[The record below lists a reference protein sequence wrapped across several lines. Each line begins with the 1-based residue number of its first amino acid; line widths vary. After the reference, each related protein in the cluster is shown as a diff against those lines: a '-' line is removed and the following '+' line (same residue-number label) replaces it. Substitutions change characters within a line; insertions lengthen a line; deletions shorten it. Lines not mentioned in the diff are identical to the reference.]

1 MEENYKR
8 REDMKFDMNEGVI
21 TKVYIE
27 EGDISEDILKLTLP
41 EGATVIGQGA
51 FKGVQLPP
59 ILWIKEGATEIAPL
73 AFAEHKEL
81 RSVSFPS
88 SMRKIGSKAFK
99 DCEGLSNIDFHNN
112 NMFAIDCFE
121 GDYLISWLRKDGE
134 VARTLYFPREK
145 VYAIM
150 LESRQLSTPSYK
162 IYRGRFCTTPGFP
175 NCEADTDHPLLY
187 FCSYVIEGK
196 ETVWYDTLLE
206 WAIKGARYQ
215 AYNMTPR
222 EFLGREITF
231 DGESSMT
238 LNEFGVIMG
247 MCASGIKF
255 VSIWLGE
262 KRDKPV
268 KISKTL
274 IKTAKAFAPF
284 VWRKFEDIINHQ
296 NEVWPVGRDYFHH
309 GIRWTDHWSSTG
321 KTKQEGIVEV
331 FQILEERG
339 ARYDY
344 NKWAY

>member
-41 EGATVIGQGA
+41 EGATVIGQDA

-112 NMFAIDCFE
+112 NMFAVDCFE

-150 LESRQLSTPSYK
+150 LESRQLSTPSY
-162 IYRGRFCTTPGFP
+162 RFIEVDSVQRQVSQTARRTQTTPCF
-175 NCEADTDHPLLY
+175 
-187 FCSYVIEGK
+187 
-196 ETVWYDTLLE
+196 
-206 WAIKGARYQ
+206 
-215 AYNMTPR
+215 
-222 EFLGREITF
+222 
-231 DGESSMT
+231 
-238 LNEFGVIMG
+238 
-247 MCASGIKF
+247 
-255 VSIWLGE
+255 
-262 KRDKPV
+262 
-268 KISKTL
+268 ISAL
-274 IKTAKAFAPF
+274 M
-284 VWRKFEDIINHQ
+284 
-296 NEVWPVGRDYFHH
+296 
-309 GIRWTDHWSSTG
+309 
-321 KTKQEGIVEV
+321 
-331 FQILEERG
+331 
-339 ARYDY
+339 
-344 NKWAY
+344 